1 MLFPGRSRRT
11 VIHMPVRYLT
21 TSELSH
27 HLGIAARTIQGWRK
41 KGLITPALV
50 TAGGQARW
58 IEQDVRDQL
67 RKLDEQRRRD
77 QE

>member
-1 MLFPGRSRRT
+1 MLFAVLRART
-11 VIHMPVRYLT
+11 VIHMAARYLT

-27 HLGIAARTIQGWRK
+27 RLGIAARTIQGWRK
-41 KGLITPALV
+41 NGLITPALV

-67 RKLDEQRRRD
+67 RKLDEERRKG

>member
-1 MLFPGRSRRT
+1 MLFAERLRRT

-67 RKLDEQRRRD
+67 RKLDEKRRRE

>member
-1 MLFPGRSRRT
+1 MLFAVLRRRT

-67 RKLDEQRRRD
+67 RRLDEQRRRE

>member
-1 MLFPGRSRRT
+1 M
-11 VIHMPVRYLT
+11 IDMPVRYLT

-67 RKLDEQRRRD
+67 RRLEEERRR
-77 QE
+77 ERE